1 MSRVVVITG
10 ASAGIGLAAAR
21 EFIKKGDTVYN
32 LSRRASPE
40 IKTIQTDVSDPVSVK
55 YALKAVVDAEGKI
68 DILINNAGMGV
79 SGAVENTP
87 DENVRRQMDVNFF
100 GALYAMREAAP
111 YMRQGGG
118 GIIVNMSSAAAALP
132 IPFQAFYSA
141 SKAALSSLSNA
152 FRTEVA
158 PFGIRVTAVLPGDVK
173 TEFTD
178 KREKNKSNDP
188 VYGGRID
195 KSIAVMERDER
206 NGMPPEVIAKL
217 VYKITCM
224 KNPPPS
230 KVGGAKYA
238 VLVKLSKVLPERL
251 VVFMMG
257 KLYG

>member
-1 MSRVVVITG
+1 MSRVIVITG
-10 ASAGIGLAAAR
+10 ASAGIGLAAAK
-21 EFIKKGDTVYN
+21 EFIKHGDTVYN
-32 LSRRASPE
+32 LSRRESPE
-40 IKTIQTDVSDPVSVK
+40 VQTVRTDVSDPDAVK
-55 YALKAVVDAEGKI
+55 AAFKTIFEAEGKI
-68 DILINNAGMGV
+68 DVLINNAGMGI

-100 GALYAMREAAP
+100 GALYAMREAVP
-111 YMRQGGG
+111 YMRAGGG
-118 GIIVNMSSAAAALP
+118 GMIINMSSAAAALP

-158 PFGIRVTAVLPGDVK
+158 PFGIKVTAILPGDVK

-178 KREKNKSNDP
+178 KRQKNKSNDP
-188 VYGGRID
+188 VYGSRID
-195 KSIAVMERDER
+195 KSVAVMERDER
-206 NGMPPEVIAKL
+206 NGMPPEVIARLAYKL
-217 VYKITCM
+217 SNK

-238 VLVKLSKVLPERL
+238 VFVKLSKLLPERF
-251 VVFMMG
+251 VVYIIG